1 MCGLLQ
7 NFPRFFHGICRAS
20 RAKKQLR
27 YIKPPFY
34 QLMLMLS
41 PFCSLKRFKSWILF
55 LGFQTRE
62 TDVER
67 FIAKEGKAYFSSGNL
82 FGDFMLEVIGE
93 IDSKR
98 KKCGR
103 VGLCMFDHESGE
115 SWVKVRIP
123 HCITLARV
131 LLHVGQS
138 HHSNNLMSK
147 YLILI
152 YIFFTFTLLGN
163 WKYINQ

>member
-20 RAKKQLR
+20 RTKKQLR

-41 PFCSLKRFKSWILF
+41 SFVVLKGLKAEFCSWVFRPGRLTWSDSLLKRKSLLFFWKSLWGLHVESYRRDRFK
-55 LGFQTRE
+55 
-62 TDVER
+62 
-67 FIAKEGKAYFSSGNL
+67 A
-82 FGDFMLEVIGE
+82 
-93 IDSKR
+93 

-115 SWVKVRIP
+115 SLVKVRIP
-123 HCITLARV
+123 HCIKLARV
-131 LLHVGQS
+131 LLHDGQS
-138 HHSNNLMSK
+138 HHSNNLMSR